1 MTVISSVQNARV
13 KQLRALA
20 HRKERDRTGLF
31 LIEGTRAVGE
41 AVQAQAAIE
50 WLVVA
55 PALLTSPYGWELVAA
70 QRAAGVPC
78 VEVTAEV
85 FQVFEDVGFSGG
97 LQGLGAVVRQ
107 RWQTLASLEYSS
119 ERCWVAL
126 DAIQYPGNLGT
137 ILRTSDAVGG
147 AGVILLGQATDPYHP
162 AAVRASLGAI
172 FAQHLIRA
180 GFAEFAAWK
189 TRQGWRVVG
198 TSPAAIV
205 DYRTVPYQAPV
216 VLLMG
221 SERLGLSPSQQALCD
236 TVVTIPMVGRSDS
249 LNLGVATSL
258 LLYEVFRQQRPPQVR
273 SNEQ

>member
-1 MTVISSVQNARV
+1 MTVISSVHNARV

-20 HRKERDRTGLF
+20 NRKERDRTGLF
-31 LIEGTRAVGE
+31 LIEGARAVGE

-55 PALLTSPYGWELVAA
+55 PALLTSPFGWELVAA

-78 VEVTAEV
+78 VEVTTEV
-85 FQVFEDVGFSGG
+85 FQVFEGVGFSGG

-107 RWQTLASLEYSS
+107 HWQTLASLEFSS

-147 AGVILLGQATDPYHP
+147 AGVILLGPATDPYHP

-172 FAQHLIRA
+172 FSQHLIRA

-189 TRQGWRVVG
+189 ERHGWRVVG
-198 TSPAAIV
+198 TSPAATV
-205 DYRTVPYQAPV
+205 DYRTLPYQPPV

-221 SERLGLSPSQQALCD
+221 SERRGLSPPQQALCD
-236 TVVTIPMVGRSDS
+236 TVVRIPMVGRSDS

-258 LLYEVFRQQRPPQVR
+258 LLYEVFRQQRPPQAA